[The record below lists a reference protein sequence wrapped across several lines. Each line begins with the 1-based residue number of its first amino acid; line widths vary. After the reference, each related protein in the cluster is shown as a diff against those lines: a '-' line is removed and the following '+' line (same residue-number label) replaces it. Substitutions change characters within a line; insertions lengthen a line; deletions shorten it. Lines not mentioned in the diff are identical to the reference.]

1 MYINT
6 PVHAGTCIV
15 RIIWE
20 QFDALWCGCERLCRC
35 THMCSCMRS
44 TWCIFAHLLQRHN
57 HNFSSGSVAVMKR
70 QSNGVLFF
78 LFSYHL
84 HNQNT
89 TTPTLTTTNK
99 KNNFFS
105 FTRAKKRTETNLPQ
119 QQATEIA
126 FIQFSCIDTCLSFVC
141 SVFCRCSLLLIL
153 AVAIHNLTP
162 YTIAQCEKRNND
174 SLLRN
179 GTARTHTHTPV
190 FLFKMHLLQILC
202 LSGDFIVSN

>member
-57 HNFSSGSVAVMKR
+57 HNFSSGSAAVMKR

-99 KNNFFS
+99 KNIFFS
-105 FTRAKKRTETNLPQ
+105 FTRAKKKNRNKFTSTAGNQNRVHSVQLHRYV
-119 QQATEIA
+119 
-126 FIQFSCIDTCLSFVC
+126 FIVRL
-141 SVFCRCSLLLIL
+141 FCFLSLLS
-153 AVAIHNLTP
+153 VANPGCRHSQSHTV
-162 YTIAQCEKRNND
+162 YDRSMRTAQ
-174 SLLRN
+174 
-179 GTARTHTHTPV
+179 
-190 FLFKMHLLQILC
+190 
-202 LSGDFIVSN
+202 